1 MARTPKEAGGIPY
14 FSLDSDTFRDEKIRR
29 IKAQCG
35 MKGIGFLFWLLCE
48 IYAGEGYYIRFSYD
62 DCALL
67 ADEAGG
73 GINAELTREV
83 VKSSLKCSFFDCR
96 VFENHGV
103 LTSSR
108 IQKNYLRACER
119 WSAILIDRRY
129 WLLTEKDIKPST
141 LIKVTL
147 LDVIGDKN
155 EINVYKNSINVDNN
169 AQSKSKNKK
178 IYTYTMEDE
187 KINLGEYGNV
197 LLTPGESEELIRL
210 YGEAGADRRIR
221 MLDYHMEQHKEY
233 CSYNHFLTIT
243 QGWVQKAIER
253 DQQKQAKAKPKAR
266 SVAGAAFCD
275 FEQRNYDYDKL
286 LREIHGG

>member
-1 MARTPKEAGGIPY
+1 MARPPKEAGGIPY

-48 IYAGEGYYIRFSYD
+48 IYAGEGYYMRFSYD

-96 VFENHGV
+96 VFENYGV

-119 WSAILIDRRY
+119 WSTILMDRRY
-129 WLLTEKDIKPST
+129 WLLTEKDVKHST

-147 LDVIGDKN
+147 LDVIDGN
-155 EINVYKNSINVDNN
+155 NGINVYKNPVNVGDNALN
-169 AQSKSKNKK
+169 IKENKN
-178 IYTYTMEDE
+178 IYTHTKESAPTRTKFGD
-187 KINLGEYGNV
+187 YGNV
-197 LLTPGESEELIRL
+197 FLTHDEYVELIRMF
-210 YGEAGADRRIR
+210 GETGADQRIN
-221 MLDYHMEQHKEY
+221 MLDRHMAQHKEY
-233 CSYNHFLTIT
+233 HSDDHFLTIT
-243 QGWVQKAIER
+243 QGWVQKAVER
-253 DQQKQAKAKPKAR
+253 DQRKKTTGNQKT
-266 SVAGAAFCD
+266 SAGAAFRD
-275 FEQRNYDYDKL
+275 FNQRNYDYDEL
-286 LREIHGG
+286 MREINGG